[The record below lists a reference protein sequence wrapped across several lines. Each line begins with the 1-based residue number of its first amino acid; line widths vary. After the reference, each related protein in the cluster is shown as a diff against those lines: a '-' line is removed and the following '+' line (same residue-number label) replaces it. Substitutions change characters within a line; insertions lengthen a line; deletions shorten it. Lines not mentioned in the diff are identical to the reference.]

1 MEVQKVAWFD
11 TEEWEKQ
18 YLEEKDH
25 GFEIEF
31 FEESLNPETVDE
43 LTGEYDAVS
52 VFVSSQVTEEVL
64 EDLDVEVVAC
74 RSTGYDHVNLE
85 KADEEEIKVCN
96 VPEYGAT
103 TVAEHTFGLI
113 LTISRRINEAISKVE
128 DGSFDHSGLKGF
140 DLEGK
145 TLGVIGTG
153 SIGQE
158 VIRVA
163 DGFNMNIVASD
174 PYPDKE
180 MESEMPFMYVSQEDL
195 LEIADIVTLHCP
207 YTGENKHMISD
218 KEFQLMDETV
228 LINTARGELVDTE
241 ALIEALENG
250 NVSRAGLDVL
260 EEECIIEEDIEMLGN
275 LEEQCDPKKI
285 LEDHMLMEREDVI
298 ITPHNAFNSQEALE
312 RIEKTT
318 IQNLEKGQN
327 LVN

>member
-1 MEVQKVAWFD
+1 MEAEKVAWFD
-11 TEEWEKQ
+11 TEPWEKQ
-18 YLEEKDH
+18 YLKEREHDLK
-25 GFEIEF
+25 IEF
-31 FEESLNPETVDE
+31 FEESLKPETAEKVDE
-43 LTGEYDAVS
+43 RFDAVS
-52 VFVSSQVTEEVL
+52 VFVSSKVNKEVL
-64 EDLDVEVVAC
+64 EEIDVEVVAC
-74 RSTGYDHVNLE
+74 RSTGYDHVDVE
-85 KADEEEIKVCN
+85 KAEIEDIKVCN
-96 VPEYGAT
+96 VPKYGAT

-113 LTISRRINEAISKVE
+113 LTISRRINEAISKVQE
-128 DGSFDHSGLKGF
+128 GNFNHSGLKGF

-180 MESEMPFMYVSQEDL
+180 MESEMPFMYVSQDDL

-218 KEFQLMDETV
+218 AEFQRMDETV

-241 ALIEALENG
+241 ALLKALENKSI
-250 NVSRAGLDVL
+250 SRAGLDVL
-260 EEECIIEEDIEMLGN
+260 EEECIIEEDIEMLGE
-275 LEEQCDPKKI
+275 LEEKCDPKKI
-285 LEDHMLMEREDVI
+285 LEDHILMERDDVI
-298 ITPHNAFNSQEALE
+298 VTPHNAFNSQEALE

-318 IQNLEKGQN
+318 IQNLERGEN
-327 LVN
+327 FVN

>member
-1 MEVQKVAWFD
+1 
-11 TEEWEKQ
+11 
-18 YLEEKDH
+18 
-25 GFEIEF
+25 
-31 FEESLNPETVDE
+31 
-43 LTGEYDAVS
+43 
-52 VFVSSQVTEEVL
+52 
-64 EDLDVEVVAC
+64 
-74 RSTGYDHVNLE
+74 
-85 KADEEEIKVCN
+85 
-96 VPEYGAT
+96 
-103 TVAEHTFGLI
+103 
-113 LTISRRINEAISKVE
+113 
-128 DGSFDHSGLKGF
+128 
-140 DLEGK
+140 
-145 TLGVIGTG
+145 VIGTG

-218 KEFQLMDETV
+218 EEFQLMDETV

-327 LVN
+327 FVN